1 MIRST
6 MIHNVTGITDWA
18 YRPSNANAV
27 SFSITDS
34 EGGWDDVA
42 LFFED
47 NHQAAKD
54 FYERNT
60 SSATGSL
67 EDKKRIN
74 DLEKAFER
82 ISDLE
87 KALERIAYGNIRL
100 IDIGGI
106 AKDALGTD
114 PDYGSIS
121 F

>member
-1 MIRST
+1 MARST
-6 MIHNVTGITDWA
+6 MIHYVTGVTDWN
-18 YRPSNANAV
+18 YCPTNGNSV
-27 SFSITDS
+27 GFTIEDKK
-34 EGGWDDVA
+34 GGWDSVV

-47 NHQAAKD
+47 NPQQAKD

-60 SSATGSL
+60 SGNSSTIK
-67 EDKKRIN
+67 DKKRIN
-74 DLEKAFER
+74 
-82 ISDLE
+82 DLE

-106 AKDALGTD
+106 AKDALGAD